1 MWGTWFN
8 VTMSVVAV
16 ALLLVIAIA
25 TAWTPLFAIVIAAA
39 VIAIAI
45 PIMSARRGSSE
56 RGDRLE
62 GGSDGSPASGEGGE
76 VDGHPGSGAA
86 QRAKEAQGSRMTDG
100 IWGERREA

>member
-8 VTMSVVAV
+8 VTMSVVGV

-39 VIAIAI
+39 VIVIAI
-45 PIMSARRGSSE
+45 PIMSARRSSSD
-56 RGDRLE
+56 RGDGLR
-62 GGSDGSPASGEGGE
+62 GGTDGAPASGEGGE
-76 VDGHPGSGAA
+76 LDGAPSSGAA
-86 QRAKEAQGSRMTDG
+86 QRAKESSGSQVTDG